1 MENQCNIISSQGNQ
15 DNISKHL
22 DSDLTNDNQYKTR
35 KHQLEKKHGLVS
47 QHIGGLKNLNIN
59 DKQKTNTIVVKDDF
73 ARVKLAD
80 NNDVIDYEDK
90 EDDDLVPG

>member
-47 QHIGGLKNLNIN
+47 QQIVSLKNVYTV
-59 DKQKTNTIVVKDDF
+59 DKQKTNTIMIKDNF
-73 ARVKLAD
+73 ATVELAD

-90 EDDDLVPG
+90 EDDDLVPR

>member
-1 MENQCNIISSQGNQ
+1 MENQCNIISSQWNQ

-22 DSDLTNDNQYKTR
+22 DSDLTNNNRYKSR
-35 KHQLEKKHGLVS
+35 KDQFKKKHGLVS
-47 QHIGGLKNLNIN
+47 EHMGGLKNVNTD

-73 ARVKLAD
+73 AGVKLAG

-90 EDDDLVPG
+90 EDDDLVLG

>member
-15 DNISKHL
+15 DNISRHL
-22 DSDLTNDNQYKTR
+22 DSNLTNNNRYKSQ
-35 KHQLEKKHGLVS
+35 KDQFKKKHGLVS
-47 QHIGGLKNLNIN
+47 QHIGGLKNVNTN

-73 ARVKLAD
+73 AVVKLAG
-80 NNDVIDYEDK
+80 NYDVIDYEDK